1 MDDEHDD
8 IRGDAVWAQHNVGVG
23 HGWVCVLVLC
33 GEWTFVC
40 GRVWLVMCMVCSGDE
55 RSVEACFRRILSP
68 RDHQTSEE
76 APSGAPA
83 VVDGRETPE
92 HRNFKS
98 T

>member
-1 MDDEHDD
+1 M
-8 IRGDAVWAQHNVGVG
+8 GTAQCGGGYVDMGGLCSGIVRRVD
-23 HGWVCVLVLC
+23 VCVSC
-33 GEWTFVC
+33 SY
-40 GRVWLVMCMVCSGDE
+40 RLVMCMVCSGDE

-68 RDHQTSEE
+68 RPTVREE

-83 VVDGRETPE
+83 VDGRETE